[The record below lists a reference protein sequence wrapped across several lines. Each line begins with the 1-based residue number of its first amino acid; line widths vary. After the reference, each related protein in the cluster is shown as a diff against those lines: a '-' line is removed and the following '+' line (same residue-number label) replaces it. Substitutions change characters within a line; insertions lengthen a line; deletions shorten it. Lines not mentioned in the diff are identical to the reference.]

1 MQANQHVLWPVK
13 IPLFLKV
20 CIFCPLDLHP
30 FLSTSTL
37 WPFLRLSLPPPFFAL
52 PIPFNHGV
60 FSSIQA
66 NQMTQRWRTLCKTLT
81 IKEGNTTTNTSTTTI
96 MAMSLMMQTGKLRA
110 KTART
115 PRHIC
120 GHPWRVGHSR
130 IRVQTP
136 VYRRA
141 EVWSL
146 TCRPPSV
153 PPGPRVPGAD
163 LTRTTIMR

>member
-1 MQANQHVLWPVK
+1 MTIW
-13 IPLFLKV
+13 LFLKV
-20 CIFCPLDLHP
+20 CIFCPLDLYP
-30 FLSTSTL
+30 FHSTSTL
-37 WPFLRLSLPPPFFAL
+37 DLSSNCLYLCPSILFA
-52 PIPFNHGV
+52 PTIPSDHGV

-66 NQMTQRWRTLCKTLT
+66 NQTTQRWRTLCKTLT
-81 IKEGNTTTNTSTTTI
+81 IREGNTTMSTSSTTILT
-96 MAMSLMMQTGKLRA
+96 MSLMNQTGKLWA

-120 GHPWRVGHSR
+120 APPQRVGRSL
-130 IRVQTP
+130 IQAQTP
-136 VYRRA
+136 VCHRA

-153 PPGPRVPGAD
+153 PPGPRVPGVD